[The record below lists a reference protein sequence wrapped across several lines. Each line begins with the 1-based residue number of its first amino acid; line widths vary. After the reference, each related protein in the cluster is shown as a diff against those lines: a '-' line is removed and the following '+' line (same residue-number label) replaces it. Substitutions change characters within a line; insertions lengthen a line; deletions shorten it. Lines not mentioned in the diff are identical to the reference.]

1 MPGQGRAGMT
11 MTMTVSGRG
20 RWIGDRQKRD
30 PRVQRGKRREARQ
43 AKVLTWLSVRS
54 LVTRESS
61 SRLRVE
67 STSEKM
73 A

>member
-1 MPGQGRAGMT
+1 

-30 PRVQRGKRREARQ
+30 PRVQRGKQKRREARQ
-43 AKVLTWLSVRS
+43 VNVLTLAVSPFRLSRG
-54 LVTRESS
+54 
-61 SRLRVE
+61 SRGCE
-67 STSEKM
+67 STSKRM